1 LQHAEWDPR
10 EALLTNPGDE
20 QKPGESFVQELLWV
34 HDMIRRDLIAVR
46 KLAAAALEGAPPEDL
61 SAEIESLQTKGP
73 LWKLRMNCMHY
84 CRFVH
89 GHHSLEDQALFPALL
104 ESNPG
109 LSPVI
114 DRLEADHR
122 AIAVYLDEIAE
133 SIGELQWD
141 ETPSSRQRLVAALD
155 SLAEH
160 LLAHLDYEEEALS
173 PTLRS
178 WTG

>member
-1 LQHAEWDPR
+1 
-10 EALLTNPGDE
+10 LTSPDGK

-34 HDMIRRDLIAVR
+34 HDMIRRDLSAVQR
-46 KLAAAALEGAPPEDL
+46 LAAAALEGAPPEEL
-61 SAEIESLQTKGP
+61 SSEIESLQTRGA

-89 GHHSLEDQALFPALL
+89 GHHSLEDHALFPALL
-104 ESNPG
+104 ESNPE
-109 LSPVI
+109 LAPVI
-114 DRLEADHR
+114 NKLEADHR
-122 AIAVYLDEIAE
+122 EIAVHLDEIAD

-141 ETPSSRQRLVAALD
+141 ETTSSRERLAAALD
-155 SLAEH
+155 GLSEH
-160 LLAHLDYEEEALS
+160 LIEHLDYEEEAVS